1 MTAVDTRDDR
11 LRLTSFAR
19 CAGCAAKLGA
29 ADLSR
34 ALKNVP
40 SHADPRLLVGRES
53 FDDAG
58 IFLLREDLALVQT
71 VDFFAPIVD
80 DPYDFGQVAAANA
93 LSDVFAMGGEPL
105 TALAIV
111 GFPVGQLSLDVLT
124 DIMRGAQDKVAE
136 AGAVLAG
143 GHSIID
149 EELKF
154 GLSVTGQADPR
165 RLLTNATAKPGDVLV
180 LTKSLGTGLLATAG
194 KAGRLDERSSAAL
207 LASMRALNDVA
218 SRAALACG
226 VRCATDVT
234 GFGLLGHA
242 SHIARASGVTLRLE
256 GASLPELAGA
266 RALWRDGIRTGGAE
280 RNETFT
286 AALVDWSA
294 ADDADLA
301 LALDPQTS
309 GGLLLAV
316 PPSGVADYLTAVPH
330 AVVVGSVEKRGAT
343 FLLLE

>member
-1 MTAVDTRDDR
+1 MP
-11 LRLTSFAR
+11 SY
-19 CAGCAAKLGA
+19 
-29 ADLSR
+29 ADSR
-34 ALKNVP
+34 V
-40 SHADPRLLVGRES
+40 LVGRET

-58 IFLLREDLALVQT
+58 VFVLREDLALIQT

-80 DPYDFGQVAAANA
+80 DPYDFGQIAAANA

-111 GFPVGQLSLDVLT
+111 GFPVGKLPMSVLT
-124 DIMRGAQDKVAE
+124 DILRGGQDKVRE
-136 AGAVLAG
+136 AGAALVG

-165 RLLTNATAKPGDVLV
+165 RLLTNAAAKVGDLLV
-180 LTKSLGTGLLATAG
+180 LTKPLGTGLLATAAKLG
-194 KAGRLDERSSAAL
+194 TLDDESRKALH
-207 LASMRALNDVA
+207 ASMRTLNASA
-218 SRAALACG
+218 SRAALAAG
-226 VRCATDVT
+226 VQCATDVT

-242 SHIARASGVTLRLE
+242 SHIARASAVTLRIT
-256 GASLPELAGA
+256 GAALPELPRA

-280 RNETFT
+280 RNESYL
-286 AALVDWSA
+286 APIADWSA
-294 ADDADLA
+294 AAAADRA

-316 PPSGVADYLTAVPH
+316 PPRRLGDYLASVTGS
-330 AVVVGSVEKRGAT
+330 VVVGSVEPQGAV
-343 FLLLE
+343 LLVLE

>member
-1 MTAVDTRDDR
+1 
-11 LRLTSFAR
+11 
-19 CAGCAAKLGA
+19 
-29 ADLSR
+29 
-34 ALKNVP
+34 VP

-58 IFLLREDLALVQT
+58 VFVVRDDLALVQT

-80 DPYDFGQVAAANA
+80 DPYDFGCIAAANA
-93 LSDVFAMGGEPL
+93 LSDIFAMGGEPL

-111 GFPVGQLSLDVLT
+111 GFPVGKLPLAVLT
-124 DIMRGAQDKVAE
+124 DILRGAQDTVRG
-136 AGAVLAG
+136 AGAVLVG

-165 RLLTNATAKPGDVLV
+165 RLLLNSAAQPGDSLV
-180 LTKSLGTGLLATAG
+180 LTKPLGTGILATAG
-194 KAGRLDERSSAAL
+194 KAGQLDRATLDAL
-207 LASMRALNDVA
+207 HASMRALNDLA
-218 SRAALACG
+218 SRAALAVG

-242 SHIARASGVTLRLE
+242 SHVARASGVTLRFKARL
-256 GASLPELAGA
+256 LPELPGA
-266 RALWRDGIRTGGAE
+266 RAFWRAGIRTGGAD
-280 RNETFT
+280 RNASFVAPLAE
-286 AALVDWSA
+286 WSR
-294 ADDADLA
+294 ADPSDVA

-316 PPSGVADYLTAVPH
+316 PSSVVGDYLSAVPA
-330 AVVVGSVEKRGAT
+330 AVVVGSVEPRGSS

>member
-1 MTAVDTRDDR
+1 MSSAPI
-11 LRLTSFAR
+11 RLTSFAR

-29 ADLSR
+29 ADL
-34 ALKNVP
+34 AEVLGNLP

-58 IFLLREDLALVQT
+58 VFLLRDDLALVQT

-80 DPYDFGQVAAANA
+80 DPYEFGQIAAANA

-111 GFPVGQLSLDVLT
+111 GFPVGQLPLSVLS
-124 DIMRGAQDKVAE
+124 DILRGGQDKVRE
-136 AGAVLAG
+136 AGAALVG

-165 RLLTNATAKPGDVLV
+165 SLLTNSAALPGDVLI
-180 LTKSLGTGLLATAG
+180 LTKPLGTGLLATAAKQG
-194 KAGRLDERSSAAL
+194 ILDDESGDAL
-207 LASMRALNDVA
+207 HASMRALNATA
-218 SRAALACG
+218 SRHALAIG

-234 GFGLLGHA
+234 GFSLLGHA
-242 SHIARASGVTLRLE
+242 SHIARASNVSIRLD
-256 GASLPELAGA
+256 GRSLPELPGA
-266 RALWRDGIRTGGAE
+266 RALWKSGVRTGGAE
-280 RNETFT
+280 RNEKFVGELAEWST
-286 AALVDWSA
+286 ARDV
-294 ADDADLA
+294 DLA

-309 GGLLLAV
+309 GGLLVAV
-316 PPSGVADYLTAVPH
+316 PGSRVEDYLSGVPGS
-330 AVVVGSVEKRGAT
+330 VVVGTVEARGNAFIT
-343 FLLLE
+343 LG